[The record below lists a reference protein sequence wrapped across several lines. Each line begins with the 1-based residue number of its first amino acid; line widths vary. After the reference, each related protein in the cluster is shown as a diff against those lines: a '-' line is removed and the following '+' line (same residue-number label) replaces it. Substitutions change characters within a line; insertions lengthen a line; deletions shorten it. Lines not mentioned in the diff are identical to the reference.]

1 MHETREVGA
10 AIEELAV
17 GVVTSAQD
25 AGMAKLKVLHREV
38 MSGMPTVVEQ
48 EVRTL
53 LAVLEPGDRTP
64 RHFHRHPVTVYMLN
78 GAFTLEL
85 DGREPVTIRAGE
97 TFVEPAHVN
106 MTGRNLSVDGAA
118 RMVLFYVS
126 EPGAPFADPVG

>member
-10 AIEELAV
+10 AIEGLAV

-25 AGMAKLKVLHREV
+25 KGMAKLKVLHREAV
-38 MSGMPTVVEQ
+38 GNMPTASEQ

-64 RHFHRHPVTVYMLN
+64 RHSHRHPVTVYMLD

-85 DGREPVTIRAGE
+85 DGQEPVTVRAGE
-97 TFVEPAHVN
+97 TFVEPAHVH
-106 MTGRNLSVDGAA
+106 MTGRNLSRDEAA

-126 EPGAPFADPVG
+126 DPGAPFADPVP